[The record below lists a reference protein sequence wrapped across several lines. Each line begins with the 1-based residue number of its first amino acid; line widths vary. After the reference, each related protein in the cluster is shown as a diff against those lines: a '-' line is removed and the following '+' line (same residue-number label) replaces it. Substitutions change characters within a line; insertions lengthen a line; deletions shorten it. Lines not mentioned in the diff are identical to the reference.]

1 MSGFGRTGKWFAVDH
16 WGVIPDMITMAKGL
30 TSGYAPLGAVA
41 MTPAI
46 AHTFADRVF
55 QGGLT
60 FNGHPISLAA
70 AIANLLVMKE
80 EGLIEQ
86 AAARGK
92 VMARLLRELGE
103 AHPSVGDVRSI
114 GLFGAVELVRD
125 RATREPLAPFNS
137 SSPEMDSLRRFLLD
151 RGLFVYTHWNIVLV
165 LPPLIISEAELQEG
179 FSILDEGLRQI
190 DAVSGKAASRKDT
203 GTV

>member
-1 MSGFGRTGKWFAVDH
+1 
-16 WGVIPDMITMAKGL
+16 
-30 TSGYAPLGAVA
+30 
-41 MTPAI
+41 MTPAV

-80 EGLIEQ
+80 EGLIER

-92 VMARLLRELGE
+92 VMAGLLRELGE

-125 RATREPLAPFNS
+125 RATREPMAPFNS
-137 SSPEMDSLRRFLLD
+137 SSPEMESLRRYLLD

-190 DAVSGKAASRKDT
+190 DTASGKAASRKDT